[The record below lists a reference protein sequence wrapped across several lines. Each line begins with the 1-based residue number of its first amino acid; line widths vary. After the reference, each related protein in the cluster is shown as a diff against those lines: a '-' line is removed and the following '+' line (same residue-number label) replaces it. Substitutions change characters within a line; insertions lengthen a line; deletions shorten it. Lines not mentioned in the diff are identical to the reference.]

1 MSETD
6 TEDEEPKKKSK
17 LPLIL
22 GVVFALVGGGG
33 GFFAVSSGLILGA
46 KEESAAADSHATES
60 HDAGHD
66 EKHGETYS
74 DDHASDDHASGGHD
88 DHGPSTLVGGY
99 LELSPIVVTLPAS
112 SRHSMLRF
120 TASLELSPEHAEEVA
135 SIKPRII
142 DVMNTYLRSIDA
154 SDLDKPGALSM
165 IRAHLLARMHIIAGP
180 DRVEDVLIM
189 EFILT

>member
-6 TEDEEPKKKSK
+6 TEEDEPKKKSK

-22 GVVFALVGGGG
+22 GVVLALAGGGG
-33 GFFAVSSGLILGA
+33 GFFAVSSGLILGS
-46 KEESAAADSHATES
+46 KEETAAADKHATEKQDAH
-60 HDAGHD
+60 HDD
-66 EKHGETYS
+66 KHGETYA
-74 DDHASDDHASGGHD
+74 DDHGDKKDG

-99 LELSPIVVTLPAS
+99 LELSPIIVTLPAT
-112 SRHSMLRF
+112 SRHSTLRF
-120 TASLELSPEHAEEVA
+120 TASLELSPDHAEEVA

-154 SDLDKPGALSM
+154 SDFDKPGALSM
-165 IRAHLLARMHIIAGP
+165 IRSHLLARMHIIAGP